1 MPFLIVAT
9 KDLPPR
15 DLKEF
20 IAYAKGNAEK
30 LNVGHAG
37 VGSNLFT
44 YTLLLNSLL
53 GVKPTMVPFT
63 GGAPAANALIG
74 GQIDYMLN
82 TISDVGQQVQAG
94 TIKAYAIAA
103 TERHPALP
111 NVPTTLEA
119 GLPQFLASPWYAL
132 FAPKGA
138 PQPILDKLTDALDR
152 ALDDDNAR
160 RRLVDI
166 GGSIP
171 AKAKR
176 GQQPLAALVK
186 SEIARWRPI
195 IEAANK

>member
-1 MPFLIVAT
+1 M
-9 KDLPPR
+9 
-15 DLKEF
+15 
-20 IAYAKGNAEK
+20 
-30 LNVGHAG
+30 
-37 VGSNLFT
+37 
-44 YTLLLNSLL
+44 
-53 GVKPTMVPFT
+53 
-63 GGAPAANALIG
+63 
-74 GQIDYMLN
+74 
-82 TISDVGQQVQAG
+82 
-94 TIKAYAIAA
+94 
-103 TERHPALP
+103 
-111 NVPTTLEA
+111 
-119 GLPQFLASPWYAL
+119 PWYAL

>member
-1 MPFLIVAT
+1 M
-9 KDLPPR
+9 
-15 DLKEF
+15 
-20 IAYAKGNAEK
+20 
-30 LNVGHAG
+30 
-37 VGSNLFT
+37 
-44 YTLLLNSLL
+44 
-53 GVKPTMVPFT
+53 
-63 GGAPAANALIG
+63 
-74 GQIDYMLN
+74 
-82 TISDVGQQVQAG
+82 
-94 TIKAYAIAA
+94 
-103 TERHPALP
+103 
-111 NVPTTLEA
+111 
-119 GLPQFLASPWYAL
+119 